1 MQITIL
7 NSEKIK
13 VSLSCEDLEK
23 YSLTV
28 DDMDY
33 ETTKMRR
40 ALWTILDE
48 VRCSTG
54 FDGAKEKIK
63 VRVYP
68 TEKGGCDMYISKA
81 HEKSSVEPEY
91 FVKEEKRE
99 LSLPLIYY
107 FSSLEDITR
116 CARAILY
123 ASSVPSKI
131 YRHEKGGYILTLENS
146 ASEESEL
153 FSPLCEFGREI
164 SRELFLSSAHLLT
177 LLCDK
182 NAIETFSKL

>member
-13 VSLSCEDLEK
+13 VSLSCEDLKK

-63 VRVYP
+63 IRVYP
-68 TEKGGCDMYISKA
+68 TNKGGCDMYISKA
-81 HEKSSVEPEY
+81 HEKSSIEPEY
-91 FVKEEKRE
+91 FVKEDKGDC
-99 LSLPLIYY
+99 SAPLIYS
-107 FSSLEDITR
+107 FSSLDNLIRGT
-116 CARAILY
+116 RAISNA
-123 ASSVPSKI
+123 ASVQSKI
-131 YRHEKGGYILTLENS
+131 YRHEKGEYILTIDVTT
-146 ASEESEL
+146 SEESFI
-153 FSPLCEFGREI
+153 FSP
-164 SRELFLSSAHLLT
+164 
-177 LLCDK
+177 
-182 NAIETFSKL
+182 

>member
-68 TEKGGCDMYISKA
+68 TEKADAICTYQRRTKKA
-81 HEKSSVEPEY
+81 RWS
-91 FVKEEKRE
+91 RN
-99 LSLPLIYY
+99 
-107 FSSLEDITR
+107 
-116 CARAILY
+116 
-123 ASSVPSKI
+123 
-131 YRHEKGGYILTLENS
+131 TL
-146 ASEESEL
+146 
-153 FSPLCEFGREI
+153 
-164 SRELFLSSAHLLT
+164 
-177 LLCDK
+177 
-182 NAIETFSKL
+182 